1 MKKID
6 VIIPAY
12 NEENSV
18 GKVVKD
24 LPMNLLQE
32 VIVVDNNSDDQTE
45 KNAANSGAT
54 VVKEPRQGYGAA
66 CLKAMD
72 HIARKP
78 AAQKPDYVVFIDA
91 DYSDFP
97 EQLPLL
103 TNRLDEGC
111 DLVIGSRASEL
122 RERGAMLPQQIFGNW
137 LATRLL
143 KILYGVTFTDLGPF
157 RAIKYDRLLALGMKD
172 QNYGW
177 TVEMQVKAA
186 RQKLACCEVPVKY
199 RKRIG
204 QSKVTGTVKGTLG
217 AGYKILYTI
226 FKYHWK

>member
-1 MKKID
+1 VKKID

-18 GKVVKD
+18 GRVIED
-24 LPMNLLQE
+24 LPMDMLKE
-32 VIVVDNNSDDQTE
+32 VIVVDNNSSDATE
-45 KNAANSGAT
+45 ARALGAGAT
-54 VVKEPRQGYGAA
+54 VLKEPRQGYGAA

-111 DLVIGSRASEL
+111 DLVIGSRAL
-122 RERGAMLPQQIFGNW
+122 GQKERGAMLPQQVFGNW
-137 LATRLL
+137 LATGLI

-157 RAIKYDRLLALGMKD
+157 RAIRYDRLLALGMND

-186 RQKLACCEVPVKY
+186 QQKLVICEVPVNY

-204 QSKVTGTVKGTLG
+204 QSKVTGTLKGTLG
-217 AGYKILYTI
+217 AGYKIIYTI
-226 FKYHWK
+226 FKYL